1 MFLFR
6 KLSKVKIFPE
16 VAVHTKKAT
25 RGNINFIY
33 VSCGAFGERRMPRNF
48 EGYDL
53 SCAEIDASLFE
64 ILIGSLLDAASPLIY
79 RFFFFIFSRIS

>member
-53 SCAEIDASLFE
+53 SCVEIDASLFE
-64 ILIGSLLDAASPLIY
+64 ILIGWLLDAASPLIY
-79 RFFFFIFSRIS
+79 RLLFFFSRIS